1 MFGSPATN
9 WRKPTKQVT
18 DRLHPSFLQVHFLH
32 PSNLQWLWLAALPVI
47 LWLFRRKAKRVPVS
61 TLLFFR
67 SLAREHQESAWLRRL
82 KRWLALLLT
91 LLVLAFVTLALA
103 RPYKSG
109 GGDVPKSLVLLL
121 DHSASMAAADAK
133 GRTRLDEAKSLLKE
147 RLKSLPENVICSLVI
162 YDSKPQV
169 AQSRS
174 TNRRELLRLL
184 EQTQPTPVED
194 HPEEALAVAHRL
206 AALDAPSEIW
216 HVSDRAPLADSSA
229 SKRLQDSAK
238 ASDAKEAKEKEPA
251 ATAPKPQSN
260 GRYRFLNVALEKPLN
275 IGITGFQIRPAP
287 LARNRFEAFVEVSA
301 AAANE
306 KKVEATLEA
315 RLDGRPVQLRQLEL
329 QPGANVRLI
338 LPLEG
343 GKGQRL
349 EMETRCPGD
358 VLGWDN
364 VAVAPL
370 PEVKPLVVAWFAET
384 PDPFVELALSSLLAE
399 DRIQVLKGGAKD
411 FPPKEKPDVYVF
423 ENWLPK
429 DWPNDRPAIVLNP
442 PSSVGPIHAKK
453 LDRPVPYETTRAVQP
468 EHPVL
473 FRVASNR
480 VAVTQTTVLNVSD
493 TLETLWM
500 AGQEPVL
507 AAGEAAGQRIVV
519 TAFVPS
525 KSEQLALLS
534 AFPLMMGNAIYW
546 CAEHNDALASLKPK
560 RPGDLVPM
568 EPGIVKWHAWDG
580 AKFSDISEET
590 KSGWLELRHVGL
602 FEGASAKPES
612 SLLLSARES
621 DVPAQAAAPS
631 PNADKNSGVER
642 WASGGGWRTQLLWLA
657 LAMLLVE
664 SWLFHRQAVY

>member
-1 MFGSPATN
+1 M
-9 WRKPTKQVT
+9 
-18 DRLHPSFLQVHFLH
+18 HFLH
-32 PSNLQWLWLAALPVI
+32 PSQLQWFWLALLPVA

-91 LLVLAFVTLALA
+91 LLVLGLVTLALA
-103 RPYKSG
+103 RPYRSG
-109 GGDVPKSLVLLL
+109 GDDVPKSLVVLL
-121 DHSASMAAADAK
+121 DRSASMAAVDAK
-133 GRTRLDEAKSLLKE
+133 GRSRLDEAKSLLRD

-162 YDSKPQV
+162 YDAKPEV

-184 EQTQPTPVED
+184 DQTQPSPVED
-194 HPEEALAVAHRL
+194 HPDEAMAVAQRL
-206 AALDAPSEIW
+206 AALDAPCQIW
-216 HVSDRAPLADSSA
+216 HASDRTLIAKSEKQKTNAPSL
-229 SKRLQDSAK
+229 
-238 ASDAKEAKEKEPA
+238 
-251 ATAPKPQSN
+251 
-260 GRYRFLNVALEKPLN
+260 YRFLNVALEKPLN

-306 KKVEATLEA
+306 KTVEATLEA
-315 RLDGRPVQLRQLEL
+315 RLDGRPVQLRQMEL
-329 QPGANVRLI
+329 KPGASVRLI

-343 GKGQRL
+343 GRGQHL
-349 EMETRCPGD
+349 EMETRCAGD

-364 VAVAPL
+364 VAAAPL
-370 PEVKPLVVAWFAET
+370 PELKPLVVAWFADS

-429 DWPNDRPAIVLNP
+429 GWPTDRPAIVLNP

-453 LDRPVPYETTRAVQP
+453 LDRAVPYESTRAVLP
-468 EHPVL
+468 EHPL
-473 FRVASNR
+473 LYRVASSR
-480 VAVTQTTVLNVSD
+480 VALTQTTVLNVSD

-507 AAGEAAGQRIVV
+507 AAGEAGGQRLVV

-534 AFPLMMGNAIYW
+534 AFPLMIGNAIYW
-546 CAEHNDALASLKPK
+546 CAENNESLASLKPR

-568 EPGIVKWHAWDG
+568 EPGIVKWRAWDG
-580 AKFSDISEET
+580 GKFYDISEESR
-590 KSGWLELRHVGL
+590 SGWFEPRHIGI
-602 FEGASAKPES
+602 FEDAHGKADA
-612 SLLLSARES
+612 SLLLSAHES
-621 DVPAQAAAPS
+621 DVPAKPTPEAGA
-631 PNADKNSGVER
+631 SGNERGAER
-642 WASGGGWRTQLLWLA
+642 WASGGSWRTELLWLA
-657 LAMLLVE
+657 FGLLLVE
-664 SWLFHRQAVY
+664 SWLFHRLAVY